1 MAEKLNFG
9 LITKYLNFVEVLIH
23 NGKESLNNT
32 LYGTEPLVI
41 NTGMSKKVMIT
52 KRNLNSISTVE
63 DPCADDNTLT
73 RADAAI
79 KKVVENQ
86 NEH

>member
-1 MAEKLNFG
+1 M
-9 LITKYLNFVEVLIH
+9 LIH

-32 LYGTEPLVI
+32 LNDVEPIVI

-52 KRNLNSISTVE
+52 KSNLNSISTCE

-79 KKVVENQ
+79 KKVIFF
-86 NEH
+86 